1 MDGPGRGTPNATA
14 SFQPKVA
21 PAMKME
27 SGVHPA
33 VTPHHQMLIPK
44 TQTDGTQ
51 RRPYG
56 AASRCH
62 SPREELGAL
71 ETALSQPNSDF
82 QQYLTHSVKMSPSQ
96 GPDRRRDRT
105 FKLLQDKLEE
115 KTLQ

>member
-1 MDGPGRGTPNATA
+1 MDGPSRRAPNATS

-21 PAMKME
+21 PAMKTE

-51 RRPYG
+51 RTTYG
-56 AASRCH
+56 AVQRCH
-62 SPREELGAL
+62 RPREELGAL
-71 ETALSQPNSDF
+71 GTALSQPNADF

-96 GPDRRRDRT
+96 GPDRRDRT